1 MQHGTPGRIDSR
13 LAIVGTADVPLYV
26 IVNDEAAT
34 LVEGGLSGMTELVWR
49 QLHELLSDYGGIRH
63 LRYWLI
69 THSHYDHCS
78 LLGTLAPRMPWLH
91 IVGSAATADALQSP
105 SACRTIRA
113 LDAQACA
120 AWEPVAA
127 AAELSDIPL
136 YPLNPGRSLDI
147 GEGMRMRALALP
159 GHSACLLGYH
169 CPQLD
174 LLFVSDA
181 LGEYHAP
188 TQWLPLVFQDLAA
201 YRLSLDAIER
211 QHASRIAL
219 GHHGIVVAR
228 ARAAMDRALC
238 GAQRERGAARAAPE
252 KHGAND
258 RPVPARRVGAHAGA
272 GGFRAERPIGRP
284 ARAPRR
290 RPPNATTTIVG
301 FISCRMTS

>member
-219 GHHGIVVAR
+219 GHHGIVGGGIAR
-228 ARAAMDRALC
+228 HAVRHARDGLA
-238 GAQRERGAARAAPE
+238 
-252 KHGAND
+252 
-258 RPVPARRVGAHAGA
+258 
-272 GGFRAERPIGRP
+272 
-284 ARAPRR
+284 
-290 RPPNATTTIVG
+290 
-301 FISCRMTS
+301 

>member
-219 GHHGIVVAR
+219 GHHGIV
-228 ARAAMDRALC
+228 
-238 GAQRERGAARAAPE
+238 
-252 KHGAND
+252 
-258 RPVPARRVGAHAGA
+258 
-272 GGFRAERPIGRP
+272 GGG
-284 ARAPRR
+284 
-290 RPPNATTTIVG
+290 
-301 FISCRMTS
+301 ISYNFV

>member
-219 GHHGIVVAR
+219 GHHGIVGGGIAR
-228 ARAAMDRALC
+228 HAVRHARDGL
-238 GAQRERGAARAAPE
+238 AARDDEARQKQPTTSQKNRKQQKKE
-252 KHGAND
+252 KKK
-258 RPVPARRVGAHAGA
+258 
-272 GGFRAERPIGRP
+272 
-284 ARAPRR
+284 
-290 RPPNATTTIVG
+290 
-301 FISCRMTS
+301 

>member
-219 GHHGIVVAR
+219 GHHGIVGGGIAR
-228 ARAAMDRALC
+228 HAVRHARDGL
-238 GAQRERGAARAAPE
+238 AARAAPE

>member
-219 GHHGIVVAR
+219 RHHGVDGGGIAR
-228 ARAAMDRALC
+228 HAVRHARDGLAARDD
-238 GAQRERGAARAAPE
+238 AARAAR
-252 KHGAND
+252 G
-258 RPVPARRVGAHAGA
+258 HA
-272 GGFRAERPIGRP
+272 
-284 ARAPRR
+284 
-290 RPPNATTTIVG
+290 NATRALARQWTERYAARSANVVPRALHLK
-301 FISCRMTS
+301 SMERMIDLFQRAA

>member
-219 GHHGIVVAR
+219 GHHGIVGGGIAR
-228 ARAAMDRALC
+228 HAVRHARDGLAARADEARAA
-238 GAQRERGAARAAPE
+238 RGDA
-252 KHGAND
+252 
-258 RPVPARRVGAHAGA
+258 
-272 GGFRAERPIGRP
+272 
-284 ARAPRR
+284 
-290 RPPNATTTIVG
+290 NAT
-301 FISCRMTS
+301 

>member
-219 GHHGIVVAR
+219 GHHGIVGGGIAR
-228 ARAAMDRALC
+228 HAVRHARDGLAARDDEARAARGDANATRAL
-238 GAQRERGAARAAPE
+238 ARQWTERYAARSANVVPRALHLKSMERMIDLFQRAA
-252 KHGAND
+252 
-258 RPVPARRVGAHAGA
+258 
-272 GGFRAERPIGRP
+272 
-284 ARAPRR
+284 
-290 RPPNATTTIVG
+290 
-301 FISCRMTS
+301 